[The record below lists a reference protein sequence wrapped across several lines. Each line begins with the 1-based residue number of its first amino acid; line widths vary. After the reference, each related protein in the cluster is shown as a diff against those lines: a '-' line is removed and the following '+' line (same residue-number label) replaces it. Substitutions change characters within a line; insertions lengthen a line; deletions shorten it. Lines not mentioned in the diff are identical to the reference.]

1 MDWVQ
6 GLVTVAGA
14 GEPTMKAGLAIHMYV
29 RSRSRSRA
37 MVSYRCHTNDAPLAL
52 CDRDFVCVAVFVNVQ
67 VCGQRL
73 DGGPCHAE
81 LGRRPAHRATA
92 GVSE

>member
-29 RSRSRSRA
+29 RSRSRSVA
-37 MVSYRCHTNDAPLAL
+37 LSSYHCYTNDAHLPCVIETPL
-52 CDRDFVCVAVFVNVQ
+52 
-67 VCGQRL
+67 
-73 DGGPCHAE
+73 GPCVCERA
-81 LGRRPAHRATA
+81 GMRPMPRWWTVPCRTRTETCSSCHSW
-92 GVSE
+92 GE